1 MNPKTVAPSYKP
13 PSAFAALGLEPAA
26 AWTIILTFLLVT
38 SVCIVAHLGS
48 VLRFTYPA
56 GALIVAFLLHQK
68 YPVLYL
74 GFSLWLWFLTP
85 FVSRLSDFYAGQFDE
100 TRLVLLAPYLAVLVI
115 LPSLLRQLPKL
126 YKGDT
131 LPYGFVL
138 VGIAYSFCIGA
149 VNGNLFSVA
158 KTGLDWLIPVLFSFY
173 LVSHWQ
179 NYSKYRQTIQ
189 KVFFWGVLVT
199 GVYGIVQYVSMPAWD
214 TFWLSAVTEKGAG
227 SFGNVD
233 KQEVRLFST
242 MNSPGPFA
250 VWMMAG
256 LLMMLSGQGAKGIL
270 QVPASVVGYLSFMLT
285 LVRSAWGGWMFGL
298 VALMTSLSPKFQL
311 RLILIVFVLGLAVV
325 PLTTMEPFAETI
337 NNRLE
342 TLSDL
347 DSDTSAQVR
356 RATYE
361 GLLSQASSSLTGYGT
376 GVMPTYDSAI
386 LDLLFTFGWIGM
398 VFYGGGLVLL
408 LLRLF
413 RGKNN
418 GRSDTFFS
426 TIRAIVLAM
435 CLQLVFGNV
444 LARESGIIFWGFVGL
459 GVAAQKY
466 HDYQTQGS

>member
-1 MNPKTVAPSYKP
+1 MHHKTATLYKRP
-13 PSAFAALGLEPAA
+13 FHAALGLEPAA
-26 AWTIILTFLLVT
+26 AWAIILVFVLFT
-38 SVCIVAHLGS
+38 SMCIFAHLGS
-48 VLRFTYPA
+48 VLRFAYPS

-85 FVSRLSDFYAGQFDE
+85 FISRVSDFYAGQFDE

-115 LPSLLRQLPKL
+115 LPPLLQQLPKL
-126 YKGDT
+126 YKGDL
-131 LPYGFVL
+131 LPYGLVL
-138 VGIAYSFCIGA
+138 IGIAYSFCIGA
-149 VNGNLFSVA
+149 ISGSLFSVA

-173 LVSHWQ
+173 LASHWSNYPEYQQ
-179 NYSKYRQTIQ
+179 NIQ
-189 KVFFWGVLVT
+189 RVFFWGVLVT
-199 GVYGIVQYVSMPAWD
+199 GVYGIIQYTSMPSWD
-214 TFWLSAVTEKGAG
+214 TFWLSAVIEKGAS

-256 LLMMLSGQGAKGIL
+256 LLMMLSGQGTRGIL
-270 QVPASVVGYLSFMLT
+270 QIPASIAGYLSFMLT

-311 RLILIVFVLGLAVV
+311 RLVLIVFVLGLAVV
-325 PLTTMEPFAETI
+325 PLTTMEPFAQTI
-337 NNRLE
+337 NDRLE
-342 TLSDL
+342 TLSNL
-347 DSDTSAQVR
+347 DGDASARDRRTTYQV
-356 RATYE
+356 
-361 GLLSQASSSLTGYGT
+361 LFSQALSSLIGDGT
-376 GVMPTYDSAI
+376 GIRPTYDSAI
-386 LDLLFTFGWIGM
+386 LDLLFTFGWLGM
-398 VFYGGGLVLL
+398 VFYGGGMVLL
-408 LLRLF
+408 LFQVF
-413 RGKNN
+413 RGSK
-418 GRSDTFFS
+418 GRSDAFIS

-466 HDYQTQGS
+466 HDHQM